1 MNINRRT
8 FLAGILGVCSC
19 GVRSHAANSEDDFV
33 CLTEQIPTDLIDK
46 LPAGLSDFLFQGT
59 QPLRVTPFD
68 NQGHSVVFRP
78 FQLMLKDD
86 AWTAVDSLPGGKPG
100 RLSIGV
106 HFQDGT
112 AEQREMVRVIASEWS
127 ASDAAPVDFVFGSD
141 STKHIRV
148 RFNPRSANEAGQ
160 WSYVGR
166 RAKRYGAS
174 EPTLMLEKCT
184 RSTILHEFGH
194 ALGLR
199 HEQSH
204 PLSTLDWNRQ
214 AVYRY
219 YADHYNWDP
228 PRVDS
233 QIFKVYS
240 ASYMCKGSP
249 GFDQSSVMIYPIK
262 PEFLNSGT
270 GIALNDHLSSGDKAC
285 VSRMYGA

>member
-1 MNINRRT
+1 M
-8 FLAGILGVCSC
+8 
-19 GVRSHAANSEDDFV
+19 
-33 CLTEQIPTDLIDK
+33 TEQIPTDGIDG
-46 LPAGLSDFLFQGT
+46 LPAGLSDLLFQGA
-59 QPLRVTPFD
+59 QPLQVTPFD
-68 NQGHSVVFRP
+68 NTGRSAVFKP
-78 FQLMLKDD
+78 FQLMLKAD
-86 AWTAVDSLPGGKPG
+86 AWRAVDSLPGGAPG
-100 RLSIGV
+100 RLRIGV

-112 AEQREMVRVIASEWS
+112 AEQHEMVRAIASEWS
-127 ASDAAPVDFVFGSD
+127 ASEAAPVDFVFGSD
-141 STKHIRV
+141 STRHIRV
-148 RFNPRSANEAGQ
+148 RFNPRSKNEAGQ

-204 PLSTLDWNRQ
+204 PFSNLDWNRQ

-219 YADHYNWDP
+219 YADHYQWAR

-240 ASYMCKGSP
+240 ASYMCKGAP
-249 GFDQSSVMIYPIK
+249 DFDHSSVMIYPIK

-285 VSRMYGA
+285 VNRMYGA